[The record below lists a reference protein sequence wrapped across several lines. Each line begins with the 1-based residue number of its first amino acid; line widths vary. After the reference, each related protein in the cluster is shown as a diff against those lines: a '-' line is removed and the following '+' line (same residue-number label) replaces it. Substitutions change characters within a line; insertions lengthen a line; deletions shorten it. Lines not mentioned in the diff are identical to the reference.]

1 MKKAAIAILA
11 GIMAVCLG
19 ACAGSNATNG
29 SAAGGAGA
37 KNDAAQTSAAQTSAA
52 QDSAAQDS
60 VASSYPDG
68 ELRILVP
75 VKTGGFLDVQV
86 RTTAKYLSEEL
97 GVNVIVE
104 NVVGAGGQLGT
115 TEYLK
120 ESPNTSTILLTDAWL
135 MTAAPLLNPVQYTM
149 DEYMPIIDHNS
160 VTFCLFANPSK
171 SGIHNFE
178 DLKEY
183 GKENRVLFASG
194 GPGTSLYIVQKSLM
208 DALDIKSDTISQN
221 SNSEGWGNLMAGTVD
236 VALTSLDE
244 AADYVASGDVAPI
257 VWFGDS
263 AYQDEGVYAEGVPS
277 VVDKGLNLKYQG
289 FYYYSIRKGTDPAII
304 EKLHDAF
311 AAVYANE
318 EFIAERETVGFEPKG
333 MEPEEIDAYLTE
345 FANIVKNEF
354 SLE

>member
-1 MKKAAIAILA
+1 MRRSAIVILA
-11 GIMAVCLG
+11 GMMAVCLG
-19 ACAGSNATNG
+19 ACAGG
-29 SAAGGAGA
+29 SATKGSTAGGDGA
-37 KNDAAQTSAAQTSAA
+37 KNGAAQTSAAQTSAA
-52 QDSAAQDS
+52 QENAAEDS

-68 ELRILVP
+68 DLRILVP

-86 RTTAKYLSEEL
+86 RTTAKYLAEEL

-104 NVVGAGGQLGT
+104 NVAGAGGQLGT

-120 ESPNTSTILLTDAWL
+120 EKPNTSTILLTDAWL
-135 MTAAPLLNPVQYTM
+135 MTAAPLMNPVQYKV
-149 DEYMPIIDHNS
+149 DDYIPIIDHNS
-160 VTFCLFANPSK
+160 VTFCMFANPSK

-236 VALTSLDE
+236 VAMISLKE
-244 AADYVASGDVAPI
+244 AADYVASGDAVPI
-257 VWFGDS
+257 VWFG
-263 AYQDEGVYAEGVPS
+263 EGVYQDDGAYTEGVPS

-289 FYYYSIRKGTDPAII
+289 FYYYSIRKGTDPAIVA
-304 EKLHDAF
+304 KLHDAF

-318 EFIAERETVGFEPKG
+318 EFIAEREAIDFEPKG
-333 MEPEEIDAYLTE
+333 LGTEEIESYLAE
-345 FANIVKNEF
+345 FTDIVKNTF